1 MQELQ
6 DVLVTATNTLRRLPY
21 KYGGLITS
29 DLYLKPFFVGLV
41 ADETWR
47 AKNPIVCD
55 ITDLLYKPETG
66 ESLGNQ
72 DAWKFLIIRLLTDD
86 EYLISERDKR
96 LKDQDP
102 FVAMMV
108 CAKAESNE
116 ADFVNALIDYY
127 PEGVFTMTNQ
137 LHYFINCIQKELR
150 YILLR

>member
-1 MQELQ
+1 MRAEQL
-6 DVLVTATNTLRRLPY
+6 
-21 KYGGLITS
+21 GLITS
-29 DLYLKPFFVGLV
+29 DLYLKPFFVGE
-41 ADETWR
+41 AMQETWR

-55 ITDLLYKPETG
+55 ITDLPYKYGTG

-72 DAWKFLIIRLLTDD
+72 DAWKFLILVADDDD

-96 LKDQDP
+96 LKELYKPD
-102 FVAMMV
+102 AMMV

-116 ADFVNALIDYY
+116 ADLIRLLTDYY

-137 LHYFINCIQKELR
+137 LHQDPFVIQKELR